1 MSASACRLVGVT
13 CCFYMHEC
21 CLHLCPC
28 ARVKHFKQVREH
40 SSALCSIRLPCYD
53 SCSAM
58 RTQLT
63 HAIALREDM
72 SMTWLQDLRARES
85 QPCIRQ
91 DACQHVQ
98 TGIPSQ
104 DTASLDRLFS
114 SEDTTCSELT
124 EAAACLCAVH
134 LEASTCSR
142 QKRIYR
148 TYSNSSASP
157 CGCASQKAS
166 KQQACRYAIAGSAKE
181 VVLLKTRTAQS
192 MTNRQGK
199 LEMRAKVPQRLHT
212 IRVTLYIRWS

>member
-1 MSASACRLVGVT
+1 MPVCSYETFQASPRA
-13 CCFYMHEC
+13 FEC
-21 CLHLCPC
+21 TLLHLTTMLRQLQCDAHAAHPRNC
-28 ARVKHFKQVREH
+28 TPRRHEH
-40 SSALCSIRLPCYD
+40 EAAACV
-53 SCSAM
+53 
-58 RTQLT
+58 
-63 HAIALREDM
+63 
-72 SMTWLQDLRARES
+72 TWLQDLRARES
-85 QPCIRQ
+85 QPSIRQ

-114 SEDTTCSELT
+114 SEETTCSELT

-142 QKRIYR
+142 QTRIYR